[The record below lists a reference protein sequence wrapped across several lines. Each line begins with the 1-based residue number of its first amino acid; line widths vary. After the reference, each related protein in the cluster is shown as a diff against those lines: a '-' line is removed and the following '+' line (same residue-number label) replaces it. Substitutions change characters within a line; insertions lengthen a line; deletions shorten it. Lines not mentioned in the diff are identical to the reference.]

1 MKSLV
6 SQDKHHQYMRR
17 ALQLAAGS
25 LGRTS
30 PNPAVGAVV
39 VRDGHIVGEG
49 YHQAAGQPHAEVN
62 ALNQANQLAQGA
74 DLYVTLEPCSTAG
87 RTPPCTEAISRA
99 GIKRVIYACQDCDSS
114 NAGRADQ
121 VLSEKG
127 IQTIGGLL
135 EDQARRLNEAYFK
148 HKTTGLPFVT
158 VKLACSLD
166 GKIATRTGDS
176 RWVTEAEAREYV
188 HQLRDRSDAVM
199 VGIGTVLADDP
210 ALTTRLDSPEARD
223 ALRIIVDTHS
233 RTPAAAQVVSSP
245 SEAGCIIATTA
256 EAPQSRIER
265 LRRSGA
271 EVWELPEKNGKVDLA
286 ALMQALGQR
295 DIMSVL
301 VEGGSTLVGG
311 LLAEGLVDKLLM
323 FYAPKIVGDRQ
334 ALSAVNGLQSTEMSE
349 TIKFEITDIQQ
360 IGADVLITA
369 YLPEV
374 GQSPPCS
381 PD

>member
-1 MKSLV
+1 
-6 SQDKHHQYMRR
+6 MRR